1 MMTKNLNRR
10 SGVFITGT
18 DTNVGKTVVSSLIVT
33 ALQDAKISVGYFK
46 PVQTGTD
53 LDCDTI
59 RKLGGHSIES
69 PVYAFHEPIAPYRA
83 ALLHQSEISIDRI
96 KKRWEELPTQTWVV
110 EGAGGLLVPLNQR
123 DSIRELV
130 AALNIPLI
138 IVASTRLG
146 TINHT
151 LLTIESASRA
161 GLEILGIVFVGD
173 DDPGLMELIRD
184 LTGVSVLARIPI
196 LPQLSASAVREMA
209 LELFP
214 IERLRDWFGNA

>member
-1 MMTKNLNRR
+1 MAKNLNRK

-18 DTNVGKTVVSSLIVT
+18 DTNVGKTVVSSMIVA
-33 ALQDAKISVGYFK
+33 ALQNAQIPAGYFK

-53 LDCDTI
+53 LDCD
-59 RKLGGHSIES
+59 RVRDLGGFSIES
-69 PVYAFHEPIAPYRA
+69 PVYAYHEPIAPYRA
-83 ALLHQSEISIDRI
+83 ALLHQSEISIDWI
-96 KKRWEELPTQTWVV
+96 KKRWEELPTRNWVV
-110 EGAGGLLVPLNQR
+110 EGAGGLLVPLNRR

-151 LLTIESASRA
+151 LMTIESASRA

-173 DDPGLMELIRD
+173 EDPGLMELIRD

-196 LPQLSASAVREMA
+196 LPQLSAPPVRAMA
-209 LELFP
+209 LEIFP